1 MMNARKSS
9 TNLEGGEYVPD
20 DLQEVKE
27 KLAAIESL
35 LQRLPEIQAAVFL
48 KMLDEY
54 QSAKLIGKT
63 ASDLWEVPSPP
74 AR

>member
-1 MMNARKSS
+1 MPDEL
-9 TNLEGGEYVPD
+9 LEI
-20 DLQEVKE
+20 KE

-48 KMLDEY
+48 NMLDEY
-54 QSAKLIGKT
+54 QSAKLIGKK
-63 ASDLWEVPSPP
+63 AADLWEIPSPP

>member
-1 MMNARKSS
+1 MSDE
-9 TNLEGGEYVPD
+9 LIEI
-20 DLQEVKE
+20 KE
-27 KLAAIESL
+27 RLAAIESL

-54 QSAKLIGKT
+54 QYAKLTGKK
-63 ASDLWEVPSPP
+63 AADLWEVPSPP

>member
-1 MMNARKSS
+1 M
-9 TNLEGGEYVPD
+9 PD
-20 DLQEVKE
+20 DIREIKE

-35 LQRLPEIQAAVFL
+35 LQRLPEIQTAVFL

-54 QSAKLIGKT
+54 QSAKLSGKR
-63 ASDLWEVPSPP
+63 AADLWEVPNPQ

>member
-1 MMNARKSS
+1 M
-9 TNLEGGEYVPD
+9 PD
-20 DLQEVKE
+20 ELNEIKE

-35 LQRLPEIQAAVFL
+35 LQRLPEIQAAVFF

-54 QSAKLIGKT
+54 QSAKFEGRK
-63 ASDLWEVPSPP
+63 ASDLWTVPNPP

>member
-1 MMNARKSS
+1 MQS
-9 TNLEGGEYVPD
+9 E
-20 DLQEVKE
+20 LQQIKE

-48 KMLDEY
+48 QMLDEY
-54 QSAKLIGKT
+54 QSAKLTGKT
-63 ASDLWEVPSPP
+63 ARDLWEVPNHQ